1 MQVTNFNK
9 TLPRDDKLQRVNL
22 TPSTYNVNFE
32 FLMPKLSKQL
42 VPFQK
47 IPDRKGIDNVNKA
60 VTNDSCNYDNIDRY
74 YQKYSKYRK

>member
-1 MQVTNFNK
+1 MLILTRLSKEYVLEFNK
-9 TLPRDDKLQRVNL
+9 GLPRDDKLTRVNL

-47 IPDRKGIDNVNKA
+47 IPER
-60 VTNDSCNYDNIDRY
+60 
-74 YQKYSKYRK
+74 